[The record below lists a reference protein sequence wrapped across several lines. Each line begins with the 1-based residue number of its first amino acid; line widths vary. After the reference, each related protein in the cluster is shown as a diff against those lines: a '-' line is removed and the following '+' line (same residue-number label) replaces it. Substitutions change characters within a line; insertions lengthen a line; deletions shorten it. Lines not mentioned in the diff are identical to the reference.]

1 MILGEVC
8 TRRCSFCDV
17 AHGRPRPPDAS
28 EPVNLGSTVA
38 VVCDGAK
45 TGCALKVGGL
55 IGQGVNSA
63 LLALNGCAIKPTD
76 GIVNLLAENTMRE
89 MGELSSNGLSSMDPT
104 ILGIM
109 LAKRAG

>member
-1 MILGEVC
+1 M
-8 TRRCSFCDV
+8 
-17 AHGRPRPPDAS
+17 
-28 EPVNLGSTVA
+28 GSTVA

-63 LLALNGCAIKPTD
+63 LLALNGCAIKSTD

-89 MGELSSNGLSSMDPT
+89 MGDLSSKGLSSMDPT